1 VSERSQT
8 PAVTAIVITLNGL
21 PHLEPCLESV
31 QECEVIVVDHG
42 SVDGTQEEIRTRYP
56 AVRLIEQAN
65 LGFAAGV
72 NAGVRAA
79 SGQYILLLNPDAWLV
94 GDGLQTLVD
103 ELETD
108 ASIGVVGPRLR
119 NLDGSVQPSI
129 RGFPT
134 LWRLVTQYTLLN
146 RLAPHSRLLNDFYDG
161 GRDLDRTQDVEFL
174 RGACLLVRREALEDV
189 GPFDETFFMFAEEA
203 DWCLRARQRGWR
215 TVYVPRAE
223 AVHVGETT
231 TRSVWSYERAFR
243 EQERSHLRFVAKHG
257 TIRRAELARLVILVG
272 YLLRSF
278 VGPPDRRPAYR
289 RVAVWLARTTART
302 AIAETGRSQ

>member
-1 VSERSQT
+1 MPDVAAVVVAHNAAPWIERS
-8 PAVTAIVITLNGL
+8 
-21 PHLEPCLESV
+21 LESLRGTGA
-31 QECEVIVVDHG
+31 EMIVVDNA
-42 SVDGTQEEIRTRYP
+42 STDGTREIVREKFPEAQLVEEENR
-56 AVRLIEQAN
+56 
-65 LGFAAGV
+65 GFGAGN
-72 NAGVRAA
+72 NAGMRVATGR
-79 SGQYILLLNPDAWLV
+79 YFLLLNPDAWLT
-94 GDGLQTLVD
+94 DGALEKLVD
-103 ELETD
+103 ELESD

-189 GPFDETFFMFAEEA
+189 GPFDEAFFMFAEEA
-203 DWCLRARQRGWR
+203 DWCLRARRRGWR

-257 TIRRAELARLVILVG
+257 TIRRAELARLVILLG
-272 YLLRSF
+272 YVLRSF